1 MVGLGAQLP
10 VYRQI
15 VGMMVQTAF
24 AYRAQVFLELAT
36 TLLQLYLLRVVWTAV
51 YAGRDSVA
59 GVPLPEL
66 IAYLTLAALQSHAM
80 FPNLAY
86 FIEERVYNGQIAVD
100 LARPVPFLGQM
111 LASQI
116 GVTAGQLPFI
126 AIAFP
131 LAVVLGG
138 IAPPASPLAAALYLV
153 SLLLAYAVVVLT
165 GVLIGL
171 LSFWTVQVN
180 AFVMIHS
187 FVSRFFAGALMPL
200 TFFPETLRTIAELLP
215 FQAQVFLP
223 LGIYLG
229 RIQGMEALRAI
240 GIQLFWV
247 AALALL
253 AQIGWARALRRTI
266 VQGG

>member
-1 MVGLGAQLP
+1 MVGLAQLP

-15 VGMMVQTAF
+15 AGMMVQVSF
-24 AYRAQVFLELAT
+24 AYRTRVFLDLAS
-36 TLLQLYLLRVVWTAV
+36 TLLQLYLLRMVWTAV
-51 YAGRDSVA
+51 YGARESVA

-66 IAYLTLAALQSHAM
+66 IAYLTLAALQSYAM
-80 FPNLAY
+80 SPLLAY
-86 FIEERVYNGQIAVD
+86 FIEDRVYTGQIAAD

-111 LASQI
+111 LAFQV
-116 GVTAGQLPFI
+116 GWTAAQLPFI
-126 AIAFP
+126 AVAFP
-131 LAVVLGG
+131 FAVLLGG
-138 IAPPASPLAAALYLV
+138 IALPASPLAAALYAV
-153 SLLLAYAVVVLT
+153 SLVLGYAVVVLA
-165 GVLIGL
+165 GVLIGM

-200 TFFPETLRTIAELLP
+200 TFFPDTLRTIAELLP

-223 LGIYLG
+223 IGIYLG
-229 RIQGMEALRAI
+229 QIEGAAALRAL

-247 AALALL
+247 VVLYALAQLS
-253 AQIGWARALRRTI
+253 WSRALRRTI